1 MKNNR
6 ARTGAVILA
15 TLVAFGVASEL
26 NAHDTWLFPVKT
38 TVPVGTRLTLDLTSG
53 MSFPKNEFA
62 IDPNRIETAKVRLGV
77 RTWSMTRRVVSKKFL
92 RLETTLSQPGVAT
105 LWISLKPRTL
115 DLTPALV
122 QEYLDEIGA
131 ADSIRAIYP
140 KGGKNPRWREEYR
153 KEAKAFVFVGSA
165 GADTSWKVPA
175 GASFEIAPVSDPG
188 KIAAGQP
195 ALFRVLRDGLPLA
208 NFPIGSVGA
217 GKSKPR
223 LDRTDANGIVRIV
236 APAAGRWMLR
246 GTDLRRPPKGVDADW
261 QSVFVTLS
269 LNVRDATRR

>member
-6 ARTGAVILA
+6 VRTGAVILA

-26 NAHDTWLFPVKT
+26 SAHDTWLFPART
-38 TVPVGTRLTLDLTSG
+38 TVPVGARLTLDLTSG

-62 IDPNRIETAKVRLGV
+62 IDPTRIETARVRLGG
-77 RTWSMTRRVVSKKFL
+77 RTWSMTRRVVSRKFL
-92 RLETTLSQPGVAT
+92 RLQTTLSQPGVAT

-131 ADSIRAIYP
+131 PDSIRAIYP

-153 KEAKAFVFVGSA
+153 KEAKAFVFVGST
-165 GADTSWKVPA
+165 GTDTSWKIPA
-175 GASFEIAPVSDPG
+175 GASFEIVPVSDPG

-223 LDRTDANGIVRIV
+223 LDRTDADGIVRIL

-246 GTDLRRPPKGVDADW
+246 GTDLRRPPKGIDADW
-261 QSVFVTLS
+261 QSVFATLS
-269 LNVRDATRR
+269 LNVRDATRP